1 VETKYRVAALLHILA
16 AMVWIGG
23 MLFIAMVLAPVVRG
37 LQDPPGIG
45 PRILGA
51 VARRFR
57 APAWA
62 ALVVLV
68 VTGIW
73 ILYERG
79 LGAEY
84 ILMGTGSSSQMLPV
98 KIALVALVIALSSL
112 HDFVKG
118 PRLGRRLPAWPASG
132 GCCPGWPVSTWR

>member
-1 VETKYRVAALLHILA
+1 MYQVAALLHILA

-23 MLFIAMVLAPVVRG
+23 MLFIAMALAPVMRG

-45 PRILGA
+45 SRILGA
-51 VARRFR
+51 GARRFR

-62 ALVVLV
+62 ALLVLV

-79 LGAEY
+79 LGADY
-84 ILMGTGSSSQMLPV
+84 ILTGTGSSSQLLHV
-98 KIALVALVIALSSL
+98 KVALVALVIALSSL
-112 HDFVKG
+112 HDFVIG
-118 PRLGRRLPAWPASG
+118 PRLGRGLAAWHASG
-132 GCCPGWPVSTWR
+132 GCCPGWPVSPWR